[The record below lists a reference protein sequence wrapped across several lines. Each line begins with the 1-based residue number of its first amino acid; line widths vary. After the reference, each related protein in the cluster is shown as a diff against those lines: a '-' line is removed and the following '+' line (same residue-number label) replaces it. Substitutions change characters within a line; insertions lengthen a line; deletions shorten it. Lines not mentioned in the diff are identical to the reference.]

1 MIKHIKNILYA
12 YVLIGFSWAQA
23 GSYDDFFVAIRQND
37 ASAITALLQRGFDP
51 NTLDPNGVSGL
62 MMALREDAL
71 RCVQVLIEW
80 PQTDIDLRNAD
91 DESPLMMAALKG
103 HLRIVQQLVEKGAD
117 INKPGWAPLHYAASS
132 GHLETMV
139 FLLEN
144 SAYIDAESPN
154 GTTPLMMAA
163 QYGSTA
169 AVKLLIDE
177 GADPTIKN
185 QQGLS
190 ALDFATNGSRP
201 DAVEILSSLVT
212 ATKPKAP

>member
-163 QYGSTA
+163 MYGSTA